1 MRVIGKRSWQ
11 TIHLCLKMAAL
22 MGKNELDV
30 GVVVKPLD
38 NGIANLV
45 GDSLAPALTT
55 SNTVLTQI
63 AAG

>member
-1 MRVIGKRSWQ
+1 
-11 TIHLCLKMAAL
+11 